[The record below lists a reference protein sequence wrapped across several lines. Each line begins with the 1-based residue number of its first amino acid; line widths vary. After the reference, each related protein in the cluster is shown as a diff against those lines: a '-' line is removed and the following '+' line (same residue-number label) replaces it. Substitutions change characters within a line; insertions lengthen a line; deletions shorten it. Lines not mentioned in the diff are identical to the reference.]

1 MYPIDFPLLS
11 VRNMPWNPDIHSH
24 EDTHLQ
30 PVVILLISS
39 CMYPGYRG
47 HKYEDDDDY
56 ADDIHRV
63 SNSILGV
70 LMLVSYDVSYGVA
83 YED

>member
-1 MYPIDFPLLS
+1 
-11 VRNMPWNPDIHSH
+11 
-24 EDTHLQ
+24 
-30 PVVILLISS
+30 
-39 CMYPGYRG
+39 MYPGYRG

-56 ADDIHRV
+56 DDDKHRV